1 MKTSTQFDVL
11 LPWRGI
17 AWTGLTALLLL
28 CAAVGACAQEEESQ
42 QQTPDAAEG
51 IPQPEA
57 AAPQPAAAP
66 APSADTKRLTVR
78 GMVRS
83 LSSGQGVARAL
94 VRIEGDATTGALTD
108 GDGRFEIPGVP
119 AGPQIFTVLKP
130 GFLDLPFGGANAS
143 GQEGSASHNV
153 QVAAGMPELVF
164 SLAPTAALH
173 GSVRGD
179 DGEPLAG
186 IRVTLVQRIVQA
198 GRTVWRVHGS
208 SVKTHA
214 DGSFRFGSL
223 TAGDYSLFTDPQLEK
238 ERVDEADAN
247 SSGQKPTAQMGYPA
261 IYAPGTRT
269 PDGTTHI
276 TLAAGEDQETTLVV
290 PRELFQPVEV
300 AVLSGNAADSF
311 AANVL
316 DPERHPLPY
325 FAKYSPQTHTVQTL
339 LPDGSYILLIYS
351 KQTNESKQNKGRGGV
366 ALGEVEVRVAAKPP
380 AVLTLKPL
388 PQQMPPVEVGLQHGA
403 TLPLGGV
410 GGNLLMLASP
420 ATGWIDDE
428 QMNAFAQ
435 GNYSGPLATSDTPP
449 GLYWMHTSIGAR
461 GVCESSLTAGG
472 VSMASEPL
480 HVQPGSSTPTLNL
493 TLRDDCARLTL
504 QLPGLPATTQGG
516 EEPWY
521 TAYIVPDF
529 AFSADLLPVTLRPS
543 NDGAATLD
551 RLTPGSY
558 RVYVFP
564 GPYPLEY
571 HNPDA
576 LAALSVKPQFITLG
590 PGEEQQLVVEVPE
603 P

>member
-1 MKTSTQFDVL
+1 M
-11 LPWRGI
+11 
-17 AWTGLTALLLL
+17 AWTVLAALLL
-28 CAAVGACAQEEESQ
+28 CAAAGACAQEET
-42 QQTPDAAEG
+42 QQTPDAVEDM
-51 IPQPEA
+51 PQAEA
-57 AAPQPAAAP
+57 AAPQPTAAP
-66 APSADTKRLTVR
+66 APSANAKRLTVH
-78 GMVRS
+78 GVVRS

-94 VRIEGDATTGALTD
+94 VRIEGDATTGVLTG
-108 GDGRFEIPGVP
+108 GDGRFEIADVP

-130 GFLDLPFGGANAS
+130 GFLDLPFGGAT

-153 QVAAGMPELVF
+153 QVAVGMSELVF
-164 SLAPTAALH
+164 SLAPMAALH
-173 GSVRGD
+173 GSLRSD
-179 DGEPLAG
+179 DGEALAG
-186 IRVTLVQRIVQA
+186 IRVTLVQRVVQA
-198 GRTVWRVHGS
+198 GRAVWRVHGS

-214 DGSFRFGSL
+214 DGSFRFGGL

-238 ERVDEADAN
+238 ERLDEADTN
-247 SSGQKPTAQMGYPA
+247 SSGQKLTAQMGHPA
-261 IYAPGTRT
+261 IYAPGVRL

-300 AVLSGNAADSF
+300 AIQSGNAAESF
-311 AANVL
+311 AVNVL
-316 DPERHPLPY
+316 DPQRHPLPY
-325 FAKYSPQTHTVQTL
+325 LAKYSPQTHTVQAL
-339 LPDGSYILLIYS
+339 LPEGSYILLIYS
-351 KQTNESKQNKGRGGV
+351 KQTDESKQRKSHGGV
-366 ALGEVEVRVAAKPP
+366 ALGEVEVSVAAKP
-380 AVLTLKPL
+380 VQLTLKPV
-388 PQQMPPVEVGLQHGA
+388 PQQMPPVEVSLQHGA

-435 GNYSGPLATSDTPP
+435 GSYNGPLTTSDTPP

-472 VSMASEPL
+472 INMASEPL
-480 HVQPGSSTPTLNL
+480 RVQPGSSTPTLNL

-521 TAYIVPDF
+521 TAYVVPDF